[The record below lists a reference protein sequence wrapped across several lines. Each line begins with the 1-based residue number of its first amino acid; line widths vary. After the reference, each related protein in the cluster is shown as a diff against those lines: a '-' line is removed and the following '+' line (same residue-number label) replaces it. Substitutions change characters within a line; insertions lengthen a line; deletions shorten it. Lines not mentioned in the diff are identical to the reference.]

1 MLDDRPYM
9 RPEEPRFRGPSMQQP
24 WTGWAILLT
33 INVVVFLL
41 QVVIDPRSLS
51 EDMGL
56 YRKSLVGQWLAL
68 DSEQIS
74 WLLPMQLFTYQF
86 LHGGVWHLLMN
97 GLGLFFIGRA
107 LESSIGR
114 REIIGLYL
122 VSGVVGA
129 LFQLGFA
136 AVFPVQF
143 AGPMVGASAGV
154 FGFMGVLAR
163 LFPYREV
170 YLLLFFVLPIRLKLH
185 WVFWGSFA
193 IALVSILAAIRTEAG
208 DSVAHAAH
216 LGGLLYG
223 AFYVAKLVRNGGL
236 MRFFFNELFMRDRRN
251 EAGEIL
257 VNAKP
262 PVRDDV
268 VYVHVAVEGRKEG
281 KLVREEFVR
290 SYFPKKIKAKIW
302 KAISWTTAS
311 SVCAVID
318 LVSQGSLPSQ
328 GFLKQE
334 DISLE
339 LLLNTPTG
347 QFFK

>member
-1 MLDDRPYM
+1 
-9 RPEEPRFRGPSMQQP
+9 MQQP
-24 WTGWAILLT
+24 WSGWAILLT
-33 INVVVFLL
+33 INVVVYLL
-41 QVVIDPRSLS
+41 QVMIDPSSLAMPRF
-51 EDMGL
+51 E
-56 YRKSLVGQWLAL
+56 KSIVGQWLAL
-68 DSEQIS
+68 DSGQIS

-107 LESSIGR
+107 LEPSIGR
-114 REIIGLYL
+114 QEIIGLYL

-136 AVFPVQF
+136 AVFPAQF

-193 IALVSILAAIRTEAG
+193 IAMVSILAAIRTEAG

-236 MRFFFNELFMRDRRN
+236 MRFLPGMPGMPRIRFVSDGSPKGSAATHRRN
-251 EAGEIL
+251 WRKPRVVDAAEVAEGDFMSREVNPIL
-257 VNAKP
+257 DKISEQGIQSLSE
-262 PVRDDV
+262 R
-268 VYVHVAVEGRKEG
+268 ERKILD
-281 KLVREEFVR
+281 KAR
-290 SYFPKKIKAKIW
+290 SKM
-302 KAISWTTAS
+302 
-311 SVCAVID
+311 
-318 LVSQGSLPSQ
+318 
-328 GFLKQE
+328 
-334 DISLE
+334 
-339 LLLNTPTG
+339 
-347 QFFK
+347 

>member
-1 MLDDRPYM
+1 
-9 RPEEPRFRGPSMQQP
+9 MQQP
-24 WTGWAILLT
+24 WSGWAILLT

-41 QVVIDPRSLS
+41 QVLIDPPSLATHMAMF
-51 EDMGL
+51 E
-56 YRKSLVGQWLAL
+56 KSFVGQWLAL
-68 DSEQIS
+68 DSSQIS

-107 LESSIGR
+107 LEPSIGR
-114 REIIGLYL
+114 QEIIGLYL

-136 AVFPVQF
+136 AVFPAQF

-193 IALVSILAAIRTEAG
+193 IAMVSILAAIRTEAG

-223 AFYVAKLVRNGGL
+223 AFYVAKLVRNGGF
-236 MRFFFNELFMRDRRN
+236 MRFLPGMPGMPRIRFVSDGSPKGSAATHRRN
-251 EAGEIL
+251 WRKPRVVDAAEVAEGDFMSREVNPIL
-257 VNAKP
+257 DKISEQGIQSLSE
-262 PVRDDV
+262 R
-268 VYVHVAVEGRKEG
+268 ERKILD
-281 KLVREEFVR
+281 KAR
-290 SYFPKKIKAKIW
+290 SKM
-302 KAISWTTAS
+302 
-311 SVCAVID
+311 
-318 LVSQGSLPSQ
+318 
-328 GFLKQE
+328 
-334 DISLE
+334 
-339 LLLNTPTG
+339 
-347 QFFK
+347 

>member
-1 MLDDRPYM
+1 
-9 RPEEPRFRGPSMQQP
+9 MQQP
-24 WTGWAILLT
+24 WSGWAILLT

-41 QVVIDPRSLS
+41 QVMVDPDSLATHMPRF
-51 EDMGL
+51 E
-56 YRKSLVGQWLAL
+56 KSIVGQWLAL
-68 DSEQIS
+68 DSGQIS

-107 LESSIGR
+107 LEPSIGR
-114 REIIGLYL
+114 QEIIGLYL

-154 FGFMGVLAR
+154 FGFVGVLAR

-193 IALVSILAAIRTEAG
+193 IAMVSILAAIRTEAG

-223 AFYVAKLVRNGGL
+223 AFYVAKLVRNGGFT
-236 MRFFFNELFMRDRRN
+236 RFLPGMPRIRFVSDGSAKGSAATHRRN
-251 EAGEIL
+251 WRKPRVVDAAEVAEGDFMSREVDPIL
-257 VNAKP
+257 DKISK
-262 PVRDDV
+262 
-268 VYVHVAVEGRKEG
+268 HGIHSLSESERKILD
-281 KLVREEFVR
+281 KAR
-290 SYFPKKIKAKIW
+290 SKM
-302 KAISWTTAS
+302 
-311 SVCAVID
+311 
-318 LVSQGSLPSQ
+318 
-328 GFLKQE
+328 
-334 DISLE
+334 
-339 LLLNTPTG
+339 
-347 QFFK
+347 

>member
-1 MLDDRPYM
+1 M
-9 RPEEPRFRGPSMQQP
+9 RPEEPRFRAPSMQQP
-24 WTGWAILLT
+24 WSGWAILLT

-41 QVVIDPRSLS
+41 QVMVDPSSLATHMPRF
-51 EDMGL
+51 E
-56 YRKSLVGQWLAL
+56 KSIVGQWLAL
-68 DSEQIS
+68 DSGQIS

-107 LESSIGR
+107 LEPSIGR
-114 REIIGLYL
+114 QEIIGLYL

-136 AVFPVQF
+136 AVFPAQF

-193 IALVSILAAIRTEAG
+193 IAMVSILAAIRTEAG

-223 AFYVAKLVRNGGL
+223 AFYVAKLVRNGGF
-236 MRFFFNELFMRDRRN
+236 MRFLPGMPRIRFVSDGSAKGSAATHRRN
-251 EAGEIL
+251 WRKPRVVDAAEVAEGDFMSREVNPIL
-257 VNAKP
+257 DKISEQGIQSLSE
-262 PVRDDV
+262 R
-268 VYVHVAVEGRKEG
+268 ERKILD
-281 KLVREEFVR
+281 KAR
-290 SYFPKKIKAKIW
+290 SKM
-302 KAISWTTAS
+302 
-311 SVCAVID
+311 
-318 LVSQGSLPSQ
+318 
-328 GFLKQE
+328 
-334 DISLE
+334 
-339 LLLNTPTG
+339 
-347 QFFK
+347 

>member
-1 MLDDRPYM
+1 M

-24 WTGWAILLT
+24 WSGWTILLT

-41 QVVIDPRSLS
+41 QVLVDPSSLATHMPRF
-51 EDMGL
+51 E
-56 YRKSLVGQWLAL
+56 KSIVGQWLAL
-68 DSEQIS
+68 DSGQIS

-107 LESSIGR
+107 LEPSIGR
-114 REIIGLYL
+114 QEIIGLYL

-136 AVFPVQF
+136 AVFPAQF
-143 AGPMVGASAGV
+143 AGPMVGASAAV

-193 IALVSILAAIRTEAG
+193 IAMVSILAAIRTEAG

-236 MRFFFNELFMRDRRN
+236 MRFLPGMPRIRFVSDGSPKGSAATHRRN
-251 EAGEIL
+251 WRKPRVVDAAEVAEGDFMSREVNPIL
-257 VNAKP
+257 DKISEQGIQSLTE
-262 PVRDDV
+262 R
-268 VYVHVAVEGRKEG
+268 ERKI
-281 KLVREEFVR
+281 LD
-290 SYFPKKIKAKIW
+290 KAKS
-302 KAISWTTAS
+302 KM
-311 SVCAVID
+311 
-318 LVSQGSLPSQ
+318 
-328 GFLKQE
+328 
-334 DISLE
+334 
-339 LLLNTPTG
+339 
-347 QFFK
+347 

>member
-1 MLDDRPYM
+1 
-9 RPEEPRFRGPSMQQP
+9 MQQP
-24 WTGWAILLT
+24 WSGWAILLT

-41 QVVIDPRSLS
+41 QVMVDPSSLATHMPRF
-51 EDMGL
+51 E
-56 YRKSLVGQWLAL
+56 KSIVGQWLAL
-68 DSEQIS
+68 DSGQIS

-107 LESSIGR
+107 LEPSIGR
-114 REIIGLYL
+114 QEIIGLYL

-193 IALVSILAAIRTEAG
+193 IAMVSILAAIRTEAG

-223 AFYVAKLVRNGGL
+223 AFYVAKLVRNGGF
-236 MRFFFNELFMRDRRN
+236 MRFLPGMPRIRFVSDGSAKGSAATHRRN
-251 EAGEIL
+251 WRKPRVVDAAEVAEGDFMSREVDPIL
-257 VNAKP
+257 DKISK
-262 PVRDDV
+262 
-268 VYVHVAVEGRKEG
+268 HGIHSLSESERKILD
-281 KLVREEFVR
+281 KAR
-290 SYFPKKIKAKIW
+290 SKM
-302 KAISWTTAS
+302 
-311 SVCAVID
+311 
-318 LVSQGSLPSQ
+318 
-328 GFLKQE
+328 
-334 DISLE
+334 
-339 LLLNTPTG
+339 
-347 QFFK
+347 

>member
-1 MLDDRPYM
+1 
-9 RPEEPRFRGPSMQQP
+9 MQQP
-24 WTGWAILLT
+24 WSGWAILLT
-33 INVVVFLL
+33 INVVVYLL
-41 QVVIDPRSLS
+41 QVMIDPSSLATHMPRF
-51 EDMGL
+51 E
-56 YRKSLVGQWLAL
+56 KSIVGQWLAL
-68 DSEQIS
+68 DSGQIS

-107 LESSIGR
+107 LEPSIGR
-114 REIIGLYL
+114 QEIIGLYL

-193 IALVSILAAIRTEAG
+193 IAMVSILAAIRTEAG

-223 AFYVAKLVRNGGL
+223 AFYVAKLVRNGGF
-236 MRFFFNELFMRDRRN
+236 MRFLPGMPRIRFVSDGSAKGSAATHRRN
-251 EAGEIL
+251 WRKPRVVDAAEVAEGDFMSREVNPIL
-257 VNAKP
+257 DKISEQGIQSLSE
-262 PVRDDV
+262 R
-268 VYVHVAVEGRKEG
+268 ERKILD
-281 KLVREEFVR
+281 KAR
-290 SYFPKKIKAKIW
+290 SKM
-302 KAISWTTAS
+302 
-311 SVCAVID
+311 
-318 LVSQGSLPSQ
+318 
-328 GFLKQE
+328 
-334 DISLE
+334 
-339 LLLNTPTG
+339 
-347 QFFK
+347 

>member
-1 MLDDRPYM
+1 M
-9 RPEEPRFRGPSMQQP
+9 RPEEPRFRAPSMQQP
-24 WTGWAILLT
+24 WSGWAILLT

-41 QVVIDPRSLS
+41 QVMVDSSSLATHMPMF
-51 EDMGL
+51 E
-56 YRKSLVGQWLAL
+56 KSIVGQWLAL
-68 DSEQIS
+68 DSGQIS

-107 LESSIGR
+107 LEPSIGR
-114 REIIGLYL
+114 QEIIGLYL

-136 AVFPVQF
+136 AVFPAQF

-193 IALVSILAAIRTEAG
+193 IAMVSILAAIRTEAG

-236 MRFFFNELFMRDRRN
+236 MRFLPGMPRIRFVSDGSAKGSAATHRRN
-251 EAGEIL
+251 WRKPRVVDAAEVAEGDFMSREVNPIL
-257 VNAKP
+257 DKISEQGIQSLSE
-262 PVRDDV
+262 R
-268 VYVHVAVEGRKEG
+268 ERKILD
-281 KLVREEFVR
+281 KAR
-290 SYFPKKIKAKIW
+290 SKM
-302 KAISWTTAS
+302 
-311 SVCAVID
+311 
-318 LVSQGSLPSQ
+318 
-328 GFLKQE
+328 
-334 DISLE
+334 
-339 LLLNTPTG
+339 
-347 QFFK
+347 

>member
-1 MLDDRPYM
+1 
-9 RPEEPRFRGPSMQQP
+9 MQQP

-33 INVVVFLL
+33 INVVVYLL
-41 QVVIDPRSLS
+41 QVLIDPSSLATHMPRF
-51 EDMGL
+51 E
-56 YRKSLVGQWLAL
+56 KSIVGQWLAL
-68 DSEQIS
+68 DSGQIS

-107 LESSIGR
+107 LEPSIGR
-114 REIIGLYL
+114 QEIIGLYL

-136 AVFPVQF
+136 AVFPAQF

-193 IALVSILAAIRTEAG
+193 IAMVSILAAIRTEAG

-223 AFYVAKLVRNGGL
+223 AFYVAKLVRNGGF
-236 MRFFFNELFMRDRRN
+236 MRFLPGMPRIRFVSDGSAKGSAATHRRN
-251 EAGEIL
+251 WRKPRVVDAAEVAEGDFMSREVDPIL
-257 VNAKP
+257 DKISK
-262 PVRDDV
+262 
-268 VYVHVAVEGRKEG
+268 HGIHSLSESERKILD
-281 KLVREEFVR
+281 KAR
-290 SYFPKKIKAKIW
+290 SKM
-302 KAISWTTAS
+302 
-311 SVCAVID
+311 
-318 LVSQGSLPSQ
+318 
-328 GFLKQE
+328 
-334 DISLE
+334 
-339 LLLNTPTG
+339 
-347 QFFK
+347 

>member
-9 RPEEPRFRGPSMQQP
+9 RPDEPRFRASPMQQP

-41 QVVIDPRSLS
+41 QVMIDPDSLS
-51 EDMGL
+51 ARMDL
-56 YRKSLVGQWLAL
+56 FAKSIVGRWLAL
-68 DSEQIS
+68 DSAQIS

-86 LHGGVWHLLMN
+86 LHGGVLHLLVN

-107 LESSIGR
+107 LEPVIGR

-136 AVFPVQF
+136 AVFPAQF
-143 AGPMVGASAGV
+143 AGPMVGASAAV

-170 YLLLFFVLPIRLKLH
+170 YLLLFFVLPIRLKLN
-185 WVFWGSFA
+185 WVFWGFFA
-193 IALVSILAAIRTEAG
+193 IAMFSILAAIRTKAG

-223 AFYVAKLVRNGGL
+223 AFYVAKLVRNGGF
-236 MRFFFNELFMRDRRN
+236 MRFVPGMPRIRFVSGDSAAGSTATRRRSWRKPKVVDAAEVAEGDFMSREVDP
-251 EAGEIL
+251 IL
-257 VNAKP
+257 DKISKQGI
-262 PVRDDV
+262 
-268 VYVHVAVEGRKEG
+268 HSLSESERKILD
-281 KLVREEFVR
+281 KAR
-290 SYFPKKIKAKIW
+290 SKM
-302 KAISWTTAS
+302 
-311 SVCAVID
+311 
-318 LVSQGSLPSQ
+318 
-328 GFLKQE
+328 
-334 DISLE
+334 
-339 LLLNTPTG
+339 
-347 QFFK
+347 

>member
-1 MLDDRPYM
+1 M

-24 WTGWAILLT
+24 WTGWTILLT

-41 QVVIDPRSLS
+41 QVLIDPNSLATQMVTF
-51 EDMGL
+51 E
-56 YRKSLVGQWLAL
+56 KSFVGQWLAL
-68 DSEQIS
+68 DSSQIS

-107 LESSIGR
+107 LEPSIGR
-114 REIIGLYL
+114 REVIGLYL

-136 AVFPVQF
+136 ELFPAQF

-170 YLLLFFVLPIRLKLH
+170 YLLLFFVLPIRLKLQ

-223 AFYVAKLVRNGGL
+223 AFYVAILVRNGGL
-236 MRFFFNELFMRDRRN
+236 MRFLPGMPRIRFVSDGSPKDSGVTRRRN
-251 EAGEIL
+251 WRKPSVVDAAEVAEGDFISREVDPIL
-257 VNAKP
+257 DKISKQGIQSLTE
-262 PVRDDV
+262 R
-268 VYVHVAVEGRKEG
+268 ERKILD
-281 KLVREEFVR
+281 KAR
-290 SYFPKKIKAKIW
+290 SKM
-302 KAISWTTAS
+302 
-311 SVCAVID
+311 
-318 LVSQGSLPSQ
+318 
-328 GFLKQE
+328 
-334 DISLE
+334 
-339 LLLNTPTG
+339 
-347 QFFK
+347 

>member
-24 WTGWAILLT
+24 WSGWAILLT
-33 INVVVFLL
+33 INVVVYLL
-41 QVVIDPRSLS
+41 QVMIDPSSLATHMPRF
-51 EDMGL
+51 E
-56 YRKSLVGQWLAL
+56 KSIVGQWLAL
-68 DSEQIS
+68 DSGQIS

-107 LESSIGR
+107 LEPSIGR
-114 REIIGLYL
+114 QEIIGLYL

-136 AVFPVQF
+136 AVFPAQF

-170 YLLLFFVLPIRLKLH
+170 YLLLFFVLPIRLKLN
-185 WVFWGSFA
+185 WVFWGFFA
-193 IALVSILAAIRTEAG
+193 IAIFSILTAIRTEAG

-223 AFYVAKLVRNGGL
+223 AFYVAKLVRNGGFT
-236 MRFFFNELFMRDRRN
+236 RFLPGMLRIRFVSDGSAKGSTATHRRN
-251 EAGEIL
+251 WRKPRVVDAAEVAEGDFMSREVNPIL
-257 VNAKP
+257 DKISEQGIHSLTE
-262 PVRDDV
+262 R
-268 VYVHVAVEGRKEG
+268 ERKILD
-281 KLVREEFVR
+281 KAR
-290 SYFPKKIKAKIW
+290 SKM
-302 KAISWTTAS
+302 
-311 SVCAVID
+311 
-318 LVSQGSLPSQ
+318 
-328 GFLKQE
+328 
-334 DISLE
+334 
-339 LLLNTPTG
+339 
-347 QFFK
+347 

>member
-1 MLDDRPYM
+1 M
-9 RPEEPRFRGPSMQQP
+9 RPEEPRFRAPSMQQP
-24 WTGWAILLT
+24 WSGWAILLT

-41 QVVIDPRSLS
+41 QVMVDPSSLATHMPRF
-51 EDMGL
+51 E
-56 YRKSLVGQWLAL
+56 KSIVGQWLAL
-68 DSEQIS
+68 DSGQIS

-107 LESSIGR
+107 LEPSIGR
-114 REIIGLYL
+114 QEIIGLYL

-136 AVFPVQF
+136 AVFPAQF

-193 IALVSILAAIRTEAG
+193 IAMVSILAAIRTEAG

-236 MRFFFNELFMRDRRN
+236 MRFLPGMPGMPRIRFVSDGSPKGSAATHRRN
-251 EAGEIL
+251 WRKPRVVDAAEVAEGDFMSREVNPIL
-257 VNAKP
+257 DKISEQGIQSLSE
-262 PVRDDV
+262 R
-268 VYVHVAVEGRKEG
+268 ERKILD
-281 KLVREEFVR
+281 KAR
-290 SYFPKKIKAKIW
+290 SKM
-302 KAISWTTAS
+302 
-311 SVCAVID
+311 
-318 LVSQGSLPSQ
+318 
-328 GFLKQE
+328 
-334 DISLE
+334 
-339 LLLNTPTG
+339 
-347 QFFK
+347 

>member
-9 RPEEPRFRGPSMQQP
+9 RPEEPRFRSPSMQQP

-41 QVVIDPRSLS
+41 QVLVDPSSLATHMAMF
-51 EDMGL
+51 E
-56 YRKSLVGQWLAL
+56 KSFVGQWLAL
-68 DSEQIS
+68 DSSQIS

-107 LESSIGR
+107 LEPSIGR
-114 REIIGLYL
+114 REVIGLYL

-136 AVFPVQF
+136 AVFPAQF

-193 IALVSILAAIRTEAG
+193 IALVSILAAIRTEGG

-236 MRFFFNELFMRDRRN
+236 MRFLPGMPRVRFVSDGSPKGPAATRRRN
-251 EAGEIL
+251 WR
-257 VNAKP
+257 KP
-262 PVRDDV
+262 SV
-268 VYVHVAVEGRKEG
+268 VDAAEMVEGDFISREVDPILDKISKQGIQSLTERERKILD
-281 KLVREEFVR
+281 KAR
-290 SYFPKKIKAKIW
+290 SKM
-302 KAISWTTAS
+302 
-311 SVCAVID
+311 
-318 LVSQGSLPSQ
+318 
-328 GFLKQE
+328 
-334 DISLE
+334 
-339 LLLNTPTG
+339 
-347 QFFK
+347 

>member
-1 MLDDRPYM
+1 M

-24 WTGWAILLT
+24 WSGWAILLT
-33 INVVVFLL
+33 INVVVYLL
-41 QVVIDPRSLS
+41 QVMIDPSSLATHMPRF
-51 EDMGL
+51 E
-56 YRKSLVGQWLAL
+56 KSIVGQWLAL
-68 DSEQIS
+68 DSGQIS

-107 LESSIGR
+107 LEPSIGR
-114 REIIGLYL
+114 QEIIGLYL

-136 AVFPVQF
+136 AVFPAQF

-193 IALVSILAAIRTEAG
+193 IAMVSILAAIRTEAG

-223 AFYVAKLVRNGGL
+223 AFYVAKLVRNGGF
-236 MRFFFNELFMRDRRN
+236 MRFLPGMPRIRFVSDGSAKGSAATHRRN
-251 EAGEIL
+251 WRKPRVVDAAEVAEGDFMSREVNPIL
-257 VNAKP
+257 DKISEQGIQSLSE
-262 PVRDDV
+262 R
-268 VYVHVAVEGRKEG
+268 ERKILD
-281 KLVREEFVR
+281 KAR
-290 SYFPKKIKAKIW
+290 SKM
-302 KAISWTTAS
+302 
-311 SVCAVID
+311 
-318 LVSQGSLPSQ
+318 
-328 GFLKQE
+328 
-334 DISLE
+334 
-339 LLLNTPTG
+339 
-347 QFFK
+347 

>member
-1 MLDDRPYM
+1 M

-24 WTGWAILLT
+24 WSGWAILLT
-33 INVVVFLL
+33 INVVVYLL
-41 QVVIDPRSLS
+41 QVMIDPSSLVTHMPTF
-51 EDMGL
+51 E
-56 YRKSLVGQWLAL
+56 KSIVGQWLAL
-68 DSEQIS
+68 DSGQIS

-107 LESSIGR
+107 LEPSIGR
-114 REIIGLYL
+114 QEIIGLYL

-136 AVFPVQF
+136 AVFPAQF

-193 IALVSILAAIRTEAG
+193 IAMVSILAAIRTEAG

-223 AFYVAKLVRNGGL
+223 AFYVAKLVRNGGF
-236 MRFFFNELFMRDRRN
+236 MRFLPGMPKIRFVSDGPAKGSAATHRRN
-251 EAGEIL
+251 WRKPRVVDAAEVAEGDFMSREVNPIL
-257 VNAKP
+257 DKISEQGIQSLSE
-262 PVRDDV
+262 R
-268 VYVHVAVEGRKEG
+268 ERKILD
-281 KLVREEFVR
+281 KAR
-290 SYFPKKIKAKIW
+290 SKM
-302 KAISWTTAS
+302 
-311 SVCAVID
+311 
-318 LVSQGSLPSQ
+318 
-328 GFLKQE
+328 
-334 DISLE
+334 
-339 LLLNTPTG
+339 
-347 QFFK
+347 

>member
-1 MLDDRPYM
+1 M
-9 RPEEPRFRGPSMQQP
+9 EQP

-136 AVFPVQF
+136 AVFPMQF
-143 AGPMVGASAGV
+143 AGPMVGASAAV
-154 FGFMGVLAR
+154 FGFIGVLAR
-163 LFPYREV
+163 LFPHREV

-216 LGGLLYG
+216 MGGLLYG

-236 MRFFFNELFMRDRRN
+236 MRFLPGMPRVRFVSGGSAGGSVATRRRN
-251 EAGEIL
+251 WRKPRVVDAAEVAEGDFMSREVDPIL
-257 VNAKP
+257 DKISKQGI
-262 PVRDDV
+262 
-268 VYVHVAVEGRKEG
+268 HSLTEHERKI
-281 KLVREEFVR
+281 LDRAR
-290 SYFPKKIKAKIW
+290 SKM
-302 KAISWTTAS
+302 
-311 SVCAVID
+311 
-318 LVSQGSLPSQ
+318 
-328 GFLKQE
+328 
-334 DISLE
+334 
-339 LLLNTPTG
+339 
-347 QFFK
+347 

>member
-9 RPEEPRFRGPSMQQP
+9 RPEEPRFCGPSMQQP
-24 WTGWAILLT
+24 WSGWAILLT

-41 QVVIDPRSLS
+41 QVMVDPSSLATHMPRF
-51 EDMGL
+51 E
-56 YRKSLVGQWLAL
+56 KSIVGQWLAL
-68 DSEQIS
+68 DSGQIS

-107 LESSIGR
+107 LEPSIGR
-114 REIIGLYL
+114 QEIIGLYL

-136 AVFPVQF
+136 AVFPAQF

-193 IALVSILAAIRTEAG
+193 IAMVSILAAIRTEAG

-236 MRFFFNELFMRDRRN
+236 MRFLPGMPRIRFVSDGSAKGSAATHRRN
-251 EAGEIL
+251 WRKPRVVDAAEVAEGDFMSREVNPIL
-257 VNAKP
+257 DKISEQGIQSLSE
-262 PVRDDV
+262 R
-268 VYVHVAVEGRKEG
+268 ERKILD
-281 KLVREEFVR
+281 KAR
-290 SYFPKKIKAKIW
+290 SKM
-302 KAISWTTAS
+302 
-311 SVCAVID
+311 
-318 LVSQGSLPSQ
+318 
-328 GFLKQE
+328 
-334 DISLE
+334 
-339 LLLNTPTG
+339 
-347 QFFK
+347 

>member
-1 MLDDRPYM
+1 
-9 RPEEPRFRGPSMQQP
+9 MQQP

-33 INVVVFLL
+33 INVVVYLL
-41 QVVIDPRSLS
+41 QVMVDPSSLATHMPRF
-51 EDMGL
+51 E
-56 YRKSLVGQWLAL
+56 KSIVGQWLAL
-68 DSEQIS
+68 DSGQIS

-107 LESSIGR
+107 LEPSIGR
-114 REIIGLYL
+114 QEIIGLYL

-154 FGFMGVLAR
+154 FGFVGVLAR

-193 IALVSILAAIRTEAG
+193 IAMVSILAAIRTEAG

-223 AFYVAKLVRNGGL
+223 AFYVAKLVRNGGF
-236 MRFFFNELFMRDRRN
+236 MRFLPGMPRIRFVSDGSAKGSAATHRRN
-251 EAGEIL
+251 WRKPRVVDAAEVAEGDFMSREVDPIL
-257 VNAKP
+257 DKISK
-262 PVRDDV
+262 
-268 VYVHVAVEGRKEG
+268 HGIHSLSESERKILD
-281 KLVREEFVR
+281 KAR
-290 SYFPKKIKAKIW
+290 SKM
-302 KAISWTTAS
+302 
-311 SVCAVID
+311 
-318 LVSQGSLPSQ
+318 
-328 GFLKQE
+328 
-334 DISLE
+334 
-339 LLLNTPTG
+339 
-347 QFFK
+347 

>member
-1 MLDDRPYM
+1 
-9 RPEEPRFRGPSMQQP
+9 MQQP
-24 WTGWAILLT
+24 WSGWAILLT

-41 QVVIDPRSLS
+41 QVMVDPSSLATHMPRF
-51 EDMGL
+51 E
-56 YRKSLVGQWLAL
+56 KSIVGQWLAL
-68 DSEQIS
+68 DSGQIS

-107 LESSIGR
+107 LEPSIGR
-114 REIIGLYL
+114 QEIIGLYL

-136 AVFPVQF
+136 AVFPAQF

-193 IALVSILAAIRTEAG
+193 IAMVSILAAIRTEAG

-223 AFYVAKLVRNGGL
+223 AFYVAKLVRNGGF
-236 MRFFFNELFMRDRRN
+236 MRFLPGMPKIRFVSDGPAKGSAATHRRN
-251 EAGEIL
+251 WRKPRVVDAAEVAEGDFMSREVNPIL
-257 VNAKP
+257 DKISEQGIQSLSE
-262 PVRDDV
+262 R
-268 VYVHVAVEGRKEG
+268 ERKILD
-281 KLVREEFVR
+281 KAR
-290 SYFPKKIKAKIW
+290 SKM
-302 KAISWTTAS
+302 
-311 SVCAVID
+311 
-318 LVSQGSLPSQ
+318 
-328 GFLKQE
+328 
-334 DISLE
+334 
-339 LLLNTPTG
+339 
-347 QFFK
+347 

>member
-1 MLDDRPYM
+1 
-9 RPEEPRFRGPSMQQP
+9 MQQP
-24 WTGWAILLT
+24 WSGWAILLT

-41 QVVIDPRSLS
+41 QVMVDPSSLATHMPRF
-51 EDMGL
+51 E
-56 YRKSLVGQWLAL
+56 KSIVGQWLAL
-68 DSEQIS
+68 DSGQIS

-107 LESSIGR
+107 LEPSIGR
-114 REIIGLYL
+114 QEIIGLYL

-136 AVFPVQF
+136 AVFPAQF

-193 IALVSILAAIRTEAG
+193 IAMVSILAAIRTEAG

-223 AFYVAKLVRNGGL
+223 AFYVAKLVRNGGF
-236 MRFFFNELFMRDRRN
+236 MRFLPGMPRIRFVSDGSAKGSAATHRRN
-251 EAGEIL
+251 WRKPRVVDAAEVAEGDFMSREVNPIL
-257 VNAKP
+257 DKISEQGIQSLTE
-262 PVRDDV
+262 R
-268 VYVHVAVEGRKEG
+268 ERKI
-281 KLVREEFVR
+281 LD
-290 SYFPKKIKAKIW
+290 KAKS
-302 KAISWTTAS
+302 KM
-311 SVCAVID
+311 
-318 LVSQGSLPSQ
+318 
-328 GFLKQE
+328 
-334 DISLE
+334 
-339 LLLNTPTG
+339 
-347 QFFK
+347 